1 MSKVTAAET
10 LLAAIAELDP
20 EEALEALRIVRRAL
34 VKPKQRGG
42 DPYAEQRR
50 KRDEN
55 IRALVPLVA
64 PGKSLEQQARE
75 IAGRL
80 TRYRPMPEE
89 TSPERRLMREIVE
102 VGLPIGADRI
112 RKILGKQ

>member
-1 MSKVTAAET
+1 MSQVTAAET
-10 LLAAIAELDP
+10 FLAAIAELDP

-34 VKPKQRGG
+34 VKPKRGG

-50 KRDEN
+50 KRDDN

-64 PGKSLEQQARE
+64 PGKSLEQQARD